1 MEIRPRNKMG
11 KVPEMLHHDGLLS
24 QPKISLGQKLLRLH
38 WMFVILLTLTASI
51 GFAMLFSA
59 AGGDLD
65 PWASRQMVRFGMGLL
80 GMIVIAVTDI
90 RLWLRYAYAFY
101 ILVLALLIAVELM
114 GFVGMG
120 AQRWISLGVF
130 NVQPSELMKV
140 ALLLALARY
149 FHGGS
154 IEDVGRVMFL
164 VPPAIMVVVPAIL
177 IIRQPDLGTTL
188 MLVLASVSMFFAA
201 GVRMWKFVLAGIL
214 TLISAPVAWFT
225 ILREYQKQRI
235 LTFLN
240 PETDTLGSG
249 YHIIQSKIA
258 LGSGGMFGKGFMQGT
273 QGHLNFLPEKQTDF
287 IFTMLAEEFGMVGGL
302 TLIALYVLLLAYGLV
317 IAVSSRNHFGRLVG
331 IGVTVT
337 FFLYVFINIAMVMGL
352 IPVVGV
358 PLPLVSYGGTAMLTL
373 LFGFGLLLCVH
384 IHRDLTIGRRD
395 SGDEF

>member
-1 MEIRPRNKMG
+1 
-11 KVPEMLHHDGLLS
+11 MLHHDGLLS